1 MTMPDDELLTPL
13 IRREATRHAPP
24 PGLAERIAAQARG
37 AATPASAPWPSQS
50 NRTWPARWRW
60 LLAVLSFGTGA
71 IAASVLMSSVTLRGG
86 TADAI
91 GDELTA
97 SHVRSLMAAH
107 LTDVSST
114 DRHTVKPW
122 FAGKLDYSPP
132 VHDLAEQGYALI
144 GGRLD
149 VVNARPVAALVY
161 RDGPHYINLF
171 VWPAPDHAP
180 SAPTRQGYSLA
191 GWSQQGMQ
199 FWAVSDASP
208 AELQNFAQ
216 ALRTRITS
224 TTATPAR

>member
-1 MTMPDDELLTPL
+1 MTMPDDELLSPL

-24 PGLAERIAAQARG
+24 PGLAERIAAQTR
-37 AATPASAPWPSQS
+37 ASPPLPVRAEMPP
-50 NRTWPARWRW
+50 PARATRWPRW
-60 LLAVLSFGTGA
+60 LQAVLTFGAGA
-71 IAASVLMSSVTLRGG
+71 VAASVLMSGVLLRS
-86 TADAI
+86 ASIDPI

-107 LTDVSST
+107 LTDVTST

-132 VHDLAEQGYALI
+132 VHDLSEQGYALL
-144 GGRLD
+144 GGRMD
-149 VVNARPVAALVY
+149 VIRARPVAALVY
-161 RDGPHYINLF
+161 RDGQHYINLF
-171 VWPAPDHAP
+171 VWPGPDQAP

-191 GWSQQGMQ
+191 GWTQQGMQ

-216 ALRTRITS
+216 ALRARIAS
-224 TTATPAR
+224 TTPR

>member
-13 IRREATRHAPP
+13 IRREATRHAAP
-24 PGLAERIAAQARG
+24 PGLAERIAAQTRG
-37 AATPASAPWPSQS
+37 AAPLASPS
-50 NRTWPARWRW
+50 NRSWPARWRW
-60 LLAVLSFGTGA
+60 LLAALSFGTGA
-71 IAASVLMSSVTLRGG
+71 IAASVLMSSVTLRSGA
-86 TADAI
+86 ADAI

-149 VVNARPVAALVY
+149 VVHARPVAALVY

-171 VWPAPDHAP
+171 VWPAPEHAP

-224 TTATPAR
+224 TSTAPAR